1 MDVIEKLNK
10 LRLKRNMSVYR
21 LTELSGINQST
32 LANTFSRGTVPSLAH
47 LEIIC
52 NTLGVTLAQFFTD
65 DEVLMRL
72 TPEEADFFTQYKRLP
87 ETVRAAV
94 RRIVDAIADA
104 AH

>member
-1 MDVIEKLNK
+1 
-10 LRLKRNMSVYR
+10 
-21 LTELSGINQST
+21 
-32 LANTFSRGTVPSLAH
+32 
-47 LEIIC
+47 
-52 NTLGVTLAQFFTD
+52 
-65 DEVLMRL
+65 MRL